1 MEVSMTKLIT
11 RRTALFTAS
20 AAAATLMAAPRIA
33 LAANSFDVQML
44 TKHPENK
51 KLRNVFFPRIQVV
64 EPGDTVNFVATDKTH
79 NSASAK
85 GMLPEG
91 AETWKGKINKDI
103 SVTFDKPGFYGYVCT
118 PHTSLG
124 MVGLIIVKGDGM
136 MDNMEAAK
144 AVKQKGKARKAWKEI
159 WEEVDKLDLGA

>member
-1 MEVSMTKLIT
+1 
-11 RRTALFTAS
+11 
-20 AAAATLMAAPRIA
+20 
-33 LAANSFDVQML
+33 
-44 TKHPENK
+44 
-51 KLRNVFFPRIQVV
+51 
-64 EPGDTVNFVATDKTH
+64 
-79 NSASAK
+79 
-85 GMLPEG
+85 MLPEG

-144 AVKQKGKARKAWKEI
+144 TVKQKGKARKAWKEI